1 MDAVVDFIS
10 TVGGWGWT
18 WIILPVLAIVGIYFT
33 IRSGVV
39 QARLLPQMVKT
50 LGDKALVNDQG
61 EKKSISSFQAFTVS
75 AASRVGAGNV
85 AGVAVAIATGGPGA
99 IFWMWLMAFIGG
111 ASSFVESTLGQ
122 LYKVR
127 GKDGYH
133 GGPAYYMQ
141 RGLGQRW
148 LGIIFAIVLIFCFP
162 FAFSALQGNTI
173 NASIM
178 GAMPGA
184 DPVAV
189 SWTVAIVLAVLSGLV
204 IFGGIRR
211 IANVTDKLVPIMAL
225 AYVLIGVIVVITN
238 IGELP
243 RVIGSIFSEA
253 FNFQSAVGGSLG
265 AVILIGAQ
273 RGMFSNEAGLGSAPN
288 AGATASV
295 THPVKQGL
303 VQTLGVYFDTFII
316 CSVTAFII
324 LSATPEAAGTGDR
337 DSGIQITQNALVQN
351 LGAATGIILAII
363 IFMLAFSS
371 ILGNYYYGESNIRFI
386 TENKTVMLVF
396 RIVAIAA
403 VVFGTVATT
412 SAVWDLADNF
422 MGVMALINLV
432 SIALLGG
439 IAMKLLKNYTAQ
451 VKNGKDP
458 VFLSSQMPELKGVE
472 SWEEED
478 VTTSEIPVVRR
489 RR

>member
-10 TVGGWGWT
+10 STGGWAWS
-18 WIILPVLAIVGIYFT
+18 WIILPVLAVVGLYFT
-33 IRSGVV
+33 FRSGVV
-39 QARLLPQMVKT
+39 QARLLPQMIKT

-75 AASRVGAGNV
+75 AASRVGSGNV

-211 IANVTDKLVPIMAL
+211 IANVTDKLVPVMAL
-225 AYVLIGVIVVITN
+225 AYIVIGIVVVATN

-243 RVIGSIFSEA
+243 RVVGSIFTEA

-265 AVILIGAQ
+265 WVILVGAR
-273 RGMFSNEAGLGSAPN
+273 RGMLSNEAGLGSAPN

-337 DSGIQITQNALVQN
+337 DSGIQITQNALVEN

-403 VVFGTVATT
+403 VVLGTVATT
-412 SAVWDLADNF
+412 SAVWDIADSL
-422 MGVMALINLV
+422 MGLMALINLV

-458 VFLSSQMPELKGVE
+458 VFLSSQMPELKNVE
-472 SWEEED
+472 CWEEED

>member
-225 AYVLIGVIVVITN
+225 AYVLIGIIVVITN